1 MAPTGSS
8 TLSVPSTKKTDQHT
22 RTPEITPMRT
32 DTGAVTK
39 AHGAV
44 IATRPASMPLA
55 IMLGS
60 GLP

>member
-1 MAPTGSS
+1 MMTA
-8 TLSVPSTKKTDQHT
+8 DT
-22 RTPEITPMRT
+22 RL
-32 DTGAVTK
+32 TK

-60 GLP
+60 GLPKRIHM